1 MSNKTSNNPEFYVG
15 YLPLPQSHKRFLT
28 ALVALLSIAM
38 LSSGALI
45 AAAQRN
51 PGKTEL
57 VSTQRA
63 TWSGTVYTD
72 PYPMM
77 IHDDGSI
84 HLLIGIGKF
93 GVADRVAP
101 FNGKRC
107 QVDGWALA
115 RTNRS
120 AIQLD
125 ITQDAIRESTGAIR
139 PAPTQTAQSNEP
151 VELIGEIVDGKCFLG
166 AMKPGDGKAHKA
178 CATLCIQGGLP
189 PMFAASDQSPTTQLP
204 LVLINGSPTLPQSVL
219 ELVGEPIKLTA
230 TRSTLGTLEILS
242 IDPQSLQRWTN
253 QKP

>member
-1 MSNKTSNNPEFYVG
+1 MSHKTSNKPEFYVG
-15 YLPLPQSHKRFLT
+15 YLPLPRSHKRFLT
-28 ALVALLSIAM
+28 ALVSVFVIAM
-38 LSSGALI
+38 LTSGALI

-51 PGKTEL
+51 PGKTDQ

-63 TWSGTVYTD
+63 TWSGTVYAD

-84 HLLIGIGKF
+84 HLLIGIGKY

-101 FNGKRC
+101 FNTKYC
-107 QVDGWALA
+107 EVDGWALA
-115 RTNRS
+115 RTNRR

-125 ITQDAIRESTGAIR
+125 ITPDAIRESSGAIR
-139 PAPTQTAQSNEP
+139 PAPTPKTNSNEP

-204 LVLINGSPTLPQSVL
+204 LVLVNGSPALPKSVL
-219 ELVGEPIKLTA
+219 KLVGEPIKLTA
-230 TRSTLGTLEILS
+230 TRSALGPIEILNVNPES
-242 IDPQSLQRWTN
+242 IQRWSGQN
-253 QKP
+253 P